1 MNDNINK
8 IISRLETYN
17 LMISCRG
24 EVGLSVIYDITG
36 KLNNENIN
44 ANINHYNTGKIVI
57 QGVDRSK
64 VSALIADLLS

>member
-8 IISRLETYN
+8 IIDRLKTYN
-17 LMISCRG
+17 LKIDYRG
-24 EVGLSVIYDITG
+24 EFGLSNIYDIEG

-44 ANINHYNTGKIVI
+44 ANINHYNTGKIVV